1 MLNQPIA
8 KGLLRADATG
18 IAFNILVEFY
28 FKRSTG
34 HGVRLTCATRITNLA
49 VLYLTEVYFTLVP
62 IR

>member
-28 FKRSTG
+28 FKRSAG
-34 HGVRLTCATRITNLA
+34 HGVKVDVCNTDYGIWQCYT
-49 VLYLTEVYFTLVP
+49 
-62 IR
+62 